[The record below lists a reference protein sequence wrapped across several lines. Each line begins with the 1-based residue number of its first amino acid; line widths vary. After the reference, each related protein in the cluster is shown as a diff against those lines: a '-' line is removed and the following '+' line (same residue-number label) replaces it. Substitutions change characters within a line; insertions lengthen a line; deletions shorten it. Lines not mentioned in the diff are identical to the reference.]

1 MLGIETKEKIILLT
15 DFSAVVSLRRYV
27 DQNEKKFKGLLSGMS
42 DDIREGINLKTVEK
56 AIQLGSVPVEWQDRI
71 KEAVRE
77 FVRDGILPE
86 WVRAMEAGSRGIVRE
101 INLLQR
107 KQFEFNPTSQE
118 VQNWVDERGGTLIV
132 EISTDQWKAINA
144 VLAQYT
150 IQEPLSPYQLLKKIK
165 PLIGLTER
173 ETLAVMRF
181 EAALREEGLSP
192 AIIQKQVERYASYL
206 HENRAY
212 RIARTE
218 LSFAYNRGQLEAVRQ
233 AIESGWL
240 PGQAKKVWL
249 TAPDDRLCDICESLD
264 GEERDLDEPFS
275 IGEDAPPAHPNCRCS
290 VSYQVRRE

>member
-42 DDIREGINLKTVEK
+42 DDVREGINLKTVEK
-56 AIQLGSVPVEWQDRI
+56 AIQMGSVPVEWQDRI
-71 KEAVRE
+71 KEAVQE

-86 WVRAMEAGSRGIVRE
+86 WVRAMEAGSRGIARE

-233 AIESGWL
+233 AVESGWL

-264 GEERDLDEPFS
+264 GEERALDEPFS